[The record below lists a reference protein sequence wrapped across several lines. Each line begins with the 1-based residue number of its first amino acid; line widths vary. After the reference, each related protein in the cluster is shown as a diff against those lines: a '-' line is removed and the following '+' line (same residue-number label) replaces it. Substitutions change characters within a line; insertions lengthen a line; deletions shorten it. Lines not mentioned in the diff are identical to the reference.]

1 MTNYSTDIIECLS
14 SWAQQLQNC
23 NGDSKCI
30 EQCGSDL
37 RKRLDDIFPSSTK
50 LDFDND
56 KISYIFSTIFFL
68 SNRLNKALIGLA
80 EMDKAITNLVTK
92 EQTAID
98 RESSDEE
105 RQLFK
110 NTLNRVLSD
119 YY

>member
-1 MTNYSTDIIECLS
+1 MSKYSTEIIECLV
-14 SWAQQLQNC
+14 SWAQNLQDC

-30 EQCGSDL
+30 QHCGTDL

-80 EMDKAITNLVTK
+80 EVDKAITNLETK
-92 EQTAID
+92 KQTSID
-98 RESSDEE
+98 RERTDQE
-105 RQLFK
+105 RQAFQ
-110 NTLNRVLSD
+110 NTLNRMLSD